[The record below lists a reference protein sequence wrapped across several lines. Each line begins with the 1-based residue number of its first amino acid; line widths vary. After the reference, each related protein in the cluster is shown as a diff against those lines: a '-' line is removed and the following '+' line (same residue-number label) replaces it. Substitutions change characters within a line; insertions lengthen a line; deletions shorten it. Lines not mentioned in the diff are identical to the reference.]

1 MKRIDFYNKK
11 KAIHNEMLEAI
22 ANLFKE
28 ADITEIDFTSGE
40 RNPYIILSP
49 DGASSTYEALVTKVR
64 CKDGSISVMVED
76 YDRWISCRHAGCV
89 VTGTIDDLYDA
100 VFDYVELKKQDKK

>member
-1 MKRIDFYNKK
+1 MRRIDFYEKK

-22 ANLFKE
+22 ASLFKE

-40 RNPYIILSP
+40 RNPYITLSP

-64 CKDGSISVMVED
+64 CKDGHISVMVED

-100 VFDYVELKKQDKK
+100 VFDYVENKMK